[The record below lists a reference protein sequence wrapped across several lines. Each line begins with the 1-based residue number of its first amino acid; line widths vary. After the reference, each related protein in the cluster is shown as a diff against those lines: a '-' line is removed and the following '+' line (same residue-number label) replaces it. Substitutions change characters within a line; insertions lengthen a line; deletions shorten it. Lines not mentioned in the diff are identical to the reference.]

1 MVGMRGEP
9 RLGAAGPR
17 QRMRLAALLSFCL
30 LVLLPLHTFTTSPPL
45 WCGNRRTIPRM
56 EGASFMLKSKEWEGG
71 VGVREPTGRDLVC
84 KILKPQQA
92 IFFRADS
99 RALSGCQLKGI
110 ESALLP

>member
-1 MVGMRGEP
+1 
-9 RLGAAGPR
+9 
-17 QRMRLAALLSFCL
+17 
-30 LVLLPLHTFTTSPPL
+30 
-45 WCGNRRTIPRM
+45 
-56 EGASFMLKSKEWEGG
+56 MLKSKEWEGG